1 MKKKILII
9 PSWYPTPFNRIS
21 GSFFQEQANV
31 LIDKFEVKV
40 LYLEFVNHPPINFR
54 PNFLASLRFLP
65 RSIASIGK
73 HLLKCILQKKN
84 KVQLPDDNIFLN
96 PPLLYYIELIFTWT
110 TPSYYKVRICKYLKR
125 YNQLKNSG
133 WVPDLIHAQ
142 SIDIAGIVA
151 QNIKAE
157 YGIPYVL
164 TEHNHF
170 NLYYFQ
176 KRIQQKVRKSF
187 MEANL
192 VLSISYDKVR
202 QLNMFGFDLEPNM
215 VYNYVNEKMFDLQVE
230 KYQPGSPLK
239 IVSIGAASFIKDY
252 ITLLKALSI
261 IKNKRIPFT
270 FTLIGLKIWSED
282 KTYKKIIDFIE
293 SNGLKNEIHVID
305 RIERLDAPK
314 YLNLNNIFVLT
325 SIAEGLSLS
334 ILEAMASGLTVIAT
348 RHGGAEDV
356 LSDKTGILVK
366 IKDYQDIAD
375 KLIDIYNGNLQF
387 DPNLIRNHIIS
398 ICGSEV
404 FSARLSS
411 YYEQAIY
418 NAGQNR
424 LIFENIK

>member
-1 MKKKILII
+1 
-9 PSWYPTPFNRIS
+9 
-21 GSFFQEQANV
+21 
-31 LIDKFEVKV
+31 
-40 LYLEFVNHPPINFR
+40 
-54 PNFLASLRFLP
+54 
-65 RSIASIGK
+65 
-73 HLLKCILQKKN
+73 
-84 KVQLPDDNIFLN
+84 
-96 PPLLYYIELIFTWT
+96 
-110 TPSYYKVRICKYLKR
+110 
-125 YNQLKNSG
+125 
-133 WVPDLIHAQ
+133 
-142 SIDIAGIVA
+142 
-151 QNIKAE
+151 
-157 YGIPYVL
+157 
-164 TEHNHF
+164 
-170 NLYYFQ
+170 
-176 KRIQQKVRKSF
+176 